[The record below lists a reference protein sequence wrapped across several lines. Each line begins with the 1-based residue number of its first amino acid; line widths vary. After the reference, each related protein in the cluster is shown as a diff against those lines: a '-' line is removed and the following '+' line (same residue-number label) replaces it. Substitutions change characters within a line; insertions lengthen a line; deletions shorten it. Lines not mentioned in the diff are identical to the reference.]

1 MSATR
6 LTRHVKAPA
15 RAAAKEAAAATAA
28 TEAAAAMAAMK
39 EEAATKEEAAAAM
52 TTGAVA
58 SFLGADRIPGNAG
71 RPKFRPS
78 DEPTFV

>member
-39 EEAATKEEAAAAM
+39 EEAATKEEAAAM

>member
-39 EEAATKEEAAAAM
+39 EEAATKEEAAAM

-71 RPKFRPS
+71 CPKFRPS

>member
-28 TEAAAAMAAMK
+28 MEAAAAMAAMK
-39 EEAATKEEAAAAM
+39 EEAATKEEAAAM
-52 TTGAVA
+52 TTGSVA